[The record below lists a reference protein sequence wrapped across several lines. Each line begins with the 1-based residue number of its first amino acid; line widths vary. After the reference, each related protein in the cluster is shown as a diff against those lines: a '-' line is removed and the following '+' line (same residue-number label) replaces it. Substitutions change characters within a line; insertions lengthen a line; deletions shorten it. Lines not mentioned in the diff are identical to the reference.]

1 LFHAHAAGEV
11 APGCHLD
18 KEPGRIAFVFHE
30 YILTSLPQGSMI
42 RIIRRFPGSN
52 SRPEGFLLL
61 RQVCYNRGM
70 NVKIKLFASL
80 RKFGPDEQTV
90 ALPEDATVDDAV
102 HFLNLPHMALLK
114 IVNGEHRP
122 ANYPLKDGDELALFP
137 PIAGG

>member
-1 LFHAHAAGEV
+1 
-11 APGCHLD
+11 
-18 KEPGRIAFVFHE
+18 
-30 YILTSLPQGSMI
+30 MI
-42 RIIRRFPGSN
+42 RIIRRFPDGGL
-52 SRPEGFLLL
+52 RLKGFLVF

-90 ALPEDATVDDAV
+90 ELPEDATVDDAV
-102 HFLNLPHMALLK
+102 NYLNLPHMALLK